1 MSSVTFNQINVA
13 FDTINYPFNNILL
26 TLIRGTATTRV
37 VLPTKPILVRVV
49 KPVLTV
55 TTKVAKPVAPT
66 YTRIQ

>member
-1 MSSVTFNQINVA
+1 MSNVTFDKITLA
-13 FDTINYPFNNILL
+13 FDKIAYPFNNILL

-55 TTKVAKPVAPT
+55 TTKGAKPVAPT